1 MLVKGGSI
9 LNKSDIKNNTSAGT
23 IIYPSVIF
31 DKKNMPSEIY
41 LIDPNPRA
49 DTKEWLIYKS

>member
-1 MLVKGGSI
+1 MLVKGGAI
-9 LNKSDIKNNTSAGT
+9 MNKSSVKNITSEGVV
-23 IIYPSVIF
+23 IYPSVTF
-31 DKKNMPSEIY
+31 EKGNMPSEIY